1 MKSIIKSHFHKGK
14 TGFVITGLFIIL
26 SVLMMIIGLSIC
38 FGIDTLYQ
46 KARDISNSPDCCI
59 SVFESPGGESQARI
73 EEVLKSTEYVEN
85 YDLQE
90 KYYLEKEEGENTDKR
105 LEFYTRTYIGNMFV
119 SNWVA
124 LNIDDE
130 NNAFKPQ
137 LRDTVEKEGYKFYV
151 TGNFIATTMFSVG
164 DNVKTTING
173 KTYKGYIAG
182 IYDDMTRIYDTANI
196 YVSGDL
202 FEEIAKQSEDDGR
215 ITREYNFNIRIDS
228 KDETESAKLQLQL
241 CKELESVI
249 VQLNIDR
256 LSQDPTLPYIYCNY
270 ATRDTFTQG
279 TKSFILLLGTALVA
293 FSVIVA
299 IIVAIV
305 IGFLVRSSVFDEV
318 RNLGVLKALG
328 YTTTQLR
335 LSYLAIYGV
344 ICGICMLIGVAL
356 GIGLMPA
363 FVNVV
368 TGMARLDCSKAIS
381 VNVGGIFVAV
391 AFVLSVVSSVVYL
404 STAKVKSVTPLSA
417 MRNNVQTH
425 SFRHN
430 RAPLDKSKINI
441 NAYLGIKSVVGETHR
456 SVMVISIVLIMS
468 LLCSFVSVVFY
479 NLKVDQTAIIN
490 MSAMENAD
498 YYINFSNDDKSPYF
512 DAIHNIDGFEAEVL
526 STGVGLE
533 IDGKYG
539 QGRLY
544 ENFDHMRTKMVYKG
558 RYPKYANEILIDYA
572 YATEKGYKLG
582 DSVTLHMDRDT
593 VVSDK
598 SCVIVGYFQNLL
610 DMCKVVG
617 FLEIL
622 DELYDIPTLEESR
635 YVQHLIYFEKGK
647 APNIDELREIL
658 MQVDGGKVMFNG
670 FQTGEDYIGRAFL
683 NTVETAA
690 DAVMSVFFSIT
701 AIVIA
706 LLLVM
711 LIKLKLLRERR
722 NYAVYKALGYTSF
735 GIMLQIATSMLL
747 LGLVGSII
755 GALIG
760 SLTTSPILSLFGK
773 YIGAGHFAFII
784 PWGYTVCVVLFIC
797 ALICAV
803 SMLCAIPVRK
813 INPAKHLR
821 ERG

>member
-1 MKSIIKSHFHKGK
+1 MWSIIKSHFHKGK
-14 TGFVITGLFIIL
+14 TGFIITGLFIIL
-26 SVLMMIIGLSIC
+26 SVLMMIVGLSIC

-59 SVFESPGGESQARI
+59 SVFESPYGESQARL
-73 EEVLKSTEYVEN
+73 EEILKSKDYVEN

-90 KYYLEKEEGENTDKR
+90 IYYLEKEDGENTDKR

-164 DNVKTTING
+164 DNVRTTING
-173 KTYKGYIAG
+173 KTYEGYIAG
-182 IYDDMTRIYDTANI
+182 IYDDMTRIYNTANI
-196 YVSGDL
+196 YIGGDL
-202 FEEIAKQSEDDGR
+202 FEEIAKQSEDDR
-215 ITREYNFNIRIDS
+215 ITREYNINIRIDS
-228 KDETESAKLQLQL
+228 KDEAESARLQQQL
-241 CKELESVI
+241 CKELESAI
-249 VQLNIDR
+249 VQLNVDR
-256 LSQDPTLPYIYCNY
+256 LSQDPTLPYIYYNY
-270 ATRDTFTQG
+270 VTREIFTQG
-279 TKSFILLLGTALVA
+279 TKSFILLLGTALIA

-344 ICGICMLIGVAL
+344 IGGICLAVGVTL
-356 GIGLMPA
+356 GVGLMPA

-381 VNVGGIFVAV
+381 VNVGGIFLAI
-391 AFVLSVVSSVVYL
+391 AFVLAVVSSVVYL
-404 STAKVKSVTPLSA
+404 STARVKSVTPLSA
-417 MRNNVQTH
+417 MRNNIQTH
-425 SFRHN
+425 TFRRN
-430 RAPLDKSKINI
+430 RASLNKSKINI
-441 NAYLGIKSVVGETHR
+441 NAHLGIKSIVGETHR
-456 SVMVISIVLIMS
+456 SVMVVAIVLIMS

-479 NLKVDQTAIIN
+479 NLKVDQTAIIS
-490 MSAMENAD
+490 MSAIENAD
-498 YYINFSNDDKSPYF
+498 YYVNFSNDDTSPYF
-512 DAIHNIDGFEAEVL
+512 DAIHNIDGFEADVRAT
-526 STGVGLE
+526 SVGLE
-533 IDGKYG
+533 IDGGYG
-539 QGRLY
+539 QGQLF
-544 ENFDHMRTKMVYKG
+544 ENFDHIRTQFVYKG

-582 DSVTLHMDRDT
+582 DSVTLHMERGT
-593 VVSDK
+593 LKSDK

-610 DMCKVVG
+610 DMCKVMG

-622 DELYDIPTLEESR
+622 YELYDIPTLEDSK
-635 YVQHLIYFEKGK
+635 YVRHLIYFEKGK
-647 APNIDELREIL
+647 APDIDELREIL

-670 FQTGEDYIGRAFL
+670 FQSGEDYIGSAFL

-706 LLLVM
+706 LLLIM

-722 NYAVYKALGYTSF
+722 NYAVYKALGYTSLD
-735 GIMLQIATSMLL
+735 IMLQIATSMLL

-760 SLTTSPILSLFGK
+760 ALTTSPILSLFGK

-797 ALICAV
+797 VLICAV